1 MEVKILAKQESFQLK
16 SSESFLTL
24 QIIQTAESP
33 NNYLPI
39 LTVTGFFDS
48 LTGRCEAPCSACRKY
63 FRHAGGLQK
72 RSEAEQLAPVG
83 VQRYGRARVAME
95 VKILAKQAGL

>member
-1 MEVKILAKQESFQLK
+1 MTKNLFLSKVRRSFADAQDDIERNRVSASTHGRLL
-16 SSESFLTL
+16 STL
-24 QIIQTAESP
+24 
-33 NNYLPI
+33 L

-95 VKILAKQAGL
+95 VKILAKQA